1 MTKKANQPV
10 KSTETT
16 FEILEALQE
25 LDGAGVT
32 ELSNHLDLPKSN
44 VHNYLSTL
52 KQEEYV
58 LKDDS
63 TYHIGIRFLELGAYA
78 RNRMDIYQI
87 AKPEVEKLAEETG
100 ELANLLIEE
109 HGRGSYLH
117 RAHGDQAVQVEAY
130 TGTRVHLHSTALG
143 KVILANL
150 PRDRVEEILD
160 IHGMP
165 SSSENT
171 ITDRDALYDRFETI
185 RERGYAVDDEERL
198 KGLRCVAAPILS
210 NQNRVLGAIS
220 LSGPTNRMQDKRF
233 HETIPTKLLE
243 AVNVIELNVTYS

>member
-1 MTKKANQPV
+1 MTKEAKQPV

-16 FEILEALQE
+16 FEILEALKE

-32 ELSNHLDLPKSN
+32 ELSNHLGLPKSN

-58 LKDDS
+58 VKDGVI
-63 TYHIGIRFLELGAYA
+63 YHIGIRFLELGAYA

-87 AKPEVEKLAEETG
+87 AKSEVEKLAEETG

-117 RAHGDQAVQVEAY
+117 RAYGDQAVQVEAY
-130 TGTRVHLHSTALG
+130 TGTRVYLHSTALG
-143 KVILANL
+143 KAILTHL
-150 PRDRVEEILD
+150 PDDRVEEILD

-165 SSSENT
+165 PSTEET
-171 ITDRDALYDRFETI
+171 ITDRPTLYDRLETI
-185 RERGYAVDDEERL
+185 REQGYALDDEERL

-220 LSGPTNRMQDKRF
+220 VSGPTNRIQDEHF
-233 HETIPTKLLE
+233 HETVPTKLLE